1 MLRAGP
7 TLAGQL
13 LAHVVTGSSLGTH
26 WCREAA
32 DATQFGWVL
41 EGGLGAL
48 LHHACAAGL
57 DDVPAAWREA
67 LRSAELTARVLHA
80 GRVETTLDILD
91 ACDTVQVPAVLL
103 KGISVSEQFYPAG
116 HLRPMTDVDVLLP
129 REARAAVEEVLLRR
143 GYMRLA
149 WEHDPKHHHGAPLCQ
164 PRLGTFVEL
173 HVALFPSDS
182 PLSEGAT
189 FRPER
194 LLEQAVDSHYHG
206 RPVRRLPPGLQLA
219 YTAATWFND
228 MRTHGRPEPSHLPAA
243 FDAAYLLQG
252 CGSSIDWTDLL
263 EALDNPWAKASL
275 HLTLSYLP
283 RFGVRPAPAE
293 VLARMG
299 EERTLVGPIQR
310 RFIHRMLERQ
320 LFGAQ
325 PWRHPLPPPM
335 LGRYSLREQLRKRV
349 LDRLPVREQAL

>member
-13 LAHVVTGSSLGTH
+13 LAHVVTGSPLGTSS
-26 WCREAA
+26 WREAP
-32 DATQFGWVL
+32 DATQFAWL
-41 EGGLGAL
+41 LKGGLGAL
-48 LHHACAAGL
+48 LHNACGAGL
-57 DDVPAAWREA
+57 GDVPAAWREV
-67 LRSAELTARVLHA
+67 LLSAELTARVMHA
-80 GRVETTLDILD
+80 GRVETTLDILE
-91 ACDTVQVPAVLL
+91 ACDAMHVRAVLL
-103 KGISVSEQFYPAG
+103 KGISVSEQFYPAA

-129 REARAAVEEVLLRR
+129 RQARAAVEEELLQR
-143 GYMRLA
+143 GYKRLA

-182 PLSEGAT
+182 PLNEGAM

-194 LLEQAVDSHYHG
+194 LLDQAVEAHYHG

-243 FDAAYLLQG
+243 FDAAYLLQA
-252 CGSSIDWTDLL
+252 CGSSIDWTALL
-263 EALDNPWAKASL
+263 EALDNLWVKASL

-283 RFGVRPAPAE
+283 RYGVHPAPAE
-293 VLARMG
+293 ILARMS
-299 EERTLVGPIQR
+299 EQRSLVGPIQR
-310 RFIHRMLERQ
+310 RFIHQMLDRQ

-335 LGRYSLREQLRKRV
+335 LGRYSFREQFRKRV
-349 LDRLPVREQAL
+349 LDRLPARAPSV